1 MSLTKFG
8 WIDIVFVTLLIRI
21 GYIGL
26 KSGFLPEIFRL
37 FGLFSAFVLSFN
49 NYTLISGFLTNH
61 TKRSGA
67 SLDVV
72 SFLFIFLATLF
83 IFKLLAMLAGLL
95 SNRENVSLPN
105 RISGL
110 IFGLC
115 RGALLISL
123 VYTFFI
129 NSHVDYLSKS
139 AGEKSVLGQYIAGVA
154 PFAYDIG
161 INLYPLPKID
171 TPLTAMLKK

>member
-26 KSGFLPEIFRL
+26 KNGFLPEIFRL

-110 IFGLC
+110 IFGLS
-115 RGALLISL
+115 LIH
-123 VYTFFI
+123 I
-129 NSHVDYLSKS
+129 
-139 AGEKSVLGQYIAGVA
+139 
-154 PFAYDIG
+154 
-161 INLYPLPKID
+161 
-171 TPLTAMLKK
+171 